1 MSAHTNSAQSI
12 LFDYRPHFC
21 NQYLQDYRHGRIF
34 THFWVPTSICKTS
47 SFMAARATPLHLS
60 FFHRLSLRPCHRGQN
75 GYKPLWVHSFLPLA
89 SPVSQSQRPSR
100 KSVFSVFS
108 GINPVW
114 EDCRPL
120 EYFCGSITA
129 WGSGLFSLL
138 ANKSATCV
146 LVLIQEHQFPLK
158 VQHFFQYNHSWAQ
171 KIQILDQ
178 KRGCAPERAGI
189 LPKEPK
195 SRHNKSSPKELA
207 SATTYK
213 PPSEQELPFV
223 NQLLKA
229 LFFVSAVLNIAR
241 YSPER
246 FSGSTLVCLVQK
258 PQR

>member
-34 THFWVPTSICKTS
+34 HTFLGSHINMQNVIFHGSPSH
-47 SFMAARATPLHLS
+47 PLHICH
-60 FFHRLSLRPCHRGQN
+60 FF
-75 GYKPLWVHSFLPLA
+75 
-89 SPVSQSQRPSR
+89 
-100 KSVFSVFS
+100 
-108 GINPVW
+108 I
-114 EDCRPL
+114 DCRFALAIAAKTDINLYGFIRSPAGKSGFTKPASFQKICILRIFRNNQFGKIAGLL

-129 WGSGLFSLL
+129 WGSAFVFAFG
-138 ANKSATCV
+138 KQSATCV

-171 KIQILDQ
+171 KSKSWTR
-178 KRGCAPERAGI
+178 KRVCPRKSGNIAKKNRKAGI
-189 LPKEPK
+189 TKAA
-195 SRHNKSSPKELA
+195 PKELA

-229 LFFVSAVLNIAR
+229 LFLSAL
-241 YSPER
+241 
-246 FSGSTLVCLVQK
+246 F
-258 PQR
+258 